1 MTVSAKTGRKG
12 SSKLSKVK
20 CDHCHLQFDESVMI
34 KEGDLNFCCKGCQ
47 GIYHLLKDE
56 GLGSFYDK
64 LGEETLA
71 PPTEQFEDSA
81 NFNSPAFYDRYV
93 TADAEGF
100 SEVSLIIEGIHCSA
114 CVWLNEKALHKME
127 GVVEAHINH
136 TNNKARIIW
145 DDSVLKLSNIIDMIR
160 AIGYDAFPYDP
171 QIQEARAE
179 KERKDYYLRIAVAV
193 FAMMNIMTIAVA
205 QYAGFFTGMSQGI
218 KNILNVAEW
227 ILSTPVLFYSGWVF
241 FRGAYYGI
249 KTKTVNMDILVAT
262 GASLTYLYSIYIT
275 MFEKGEAYF
284 DSVTMII
291 TFVLVG
297 KFLEVLSK
305 KSAADTL
312 DVLSKHVP
320 GEVTLLREGQQV
332 NVSVND
338 VVVGDVL
345 LLKAGEKAGIDGEII
360 EGEGSFDESSL
371 TGESDPIYKRVGDH
385 VVSGTTSIDA
395 VVQYRATKD
404 FEHSTLSNILTML
417 ERSMA
422 KKPRIEQLANRLSE
436 YFSAVILLLAFAT
449 FAVWWF
455 WPHSFDVAF
464 MVGISVI
471 VIACPCA
478 LALATPVATL
488 VGLGQGAKRGILFKE
503 AAQLETLAKTDTL
516 VLDKTGTITEGRPQ
530 VVGAE
535 WYDGAAERDA
545 HRLKLQAL
553 LNASRHPVALGVSEY
568 LAGEEKAALPILDE
582 VRQITAKGMVA
593 RCEEKML
600 SGGNAALMREQG
612 IVPAGESE
620 HTLFYFAINNTLV
633 ARFELADK
641 PKADAAEVIR
651 ALSHA
656 GIDVVMLTGDH
667 EKAARRVA
675 DAVGIEHY
683 HAELSPEQ
691 KADIIAQ
698 MQSDGRQVVMA
709 GDGINDIL
717 ALAQS
722 EIGIAMGNG
731 SDIAIDVSDIVLM
744 NDSLTSLEE
753 AFRIGRA
760 TYRLVKQNLMLSLV
774 YNAVTIPLAM
784 AGYVIPLVAAASMSL
799 SSLLVVG
806 NSMRISYSWKQ
817 AAKRR

>member
-1 MTVSAKTGRKG
+1 
-12 SSKLSKVK
+12 
-20 CDHCHLQFDESVMI
+20 MI
-34 KEGDLNFCCKGCQ
+34 KEGELHFCCKGCQ

-56 GLGSFYDK
+56 GLERFYDK
-64 LGEETLA
+64 LGEETLV
-71 PPTEQFEDSA
+71 PPTEQFEDSG

-93 TADAEGF
+93 TTDSEGF

-136 TNNKARIIW
+136 TNNKARIVW
-145 DDSVLKLSNIIDMIR
+145 DDEVLKLSNIIDMIR

-205 QYAGFFTGMSQGI
+205 QYAGFFTGMTQGI

-249 KTKTVNMDILVAT
+249 RTRSVNMDILVAT

-275 MFEKGEAYF
+275 LFELGEAYF

-320 GEVTLLREGQQV
+320 GEVTLLKDGTQV
-332 NVSVND
+332 NVGVSE
-338 VVVGDVL
+338 VVVGDVI
-345 LLKAGEKAGIDGEII
+345 LLKAGEKAGIDGEILQ
-360 EGEGSFDESSL
+360 GEGSFDESSL
-371 TGESDPIYKRVGDH
+371 TGESDPIYKRPGDS

-436 YFSAVILLLAFAT
+436 YFSSVILLLAFAT
-449 FAVWWF
+449 FFVWWF
-455 WPHSFDVAF
+455 WPHSFNIAF

-503 AAQLETLAKTDTL
+503 AAQLETLAQIDTL

-530 VVGAE
+530 VVDVQ
-535 WYDGAAERDA
+535 WYGTDNEGY
-545 HRLKLQAL
+545 RLKLQAL
-553 LNASRHPVALGVSEY
+553 LNASKHPVAIGVSEY
-568 LAGEEKAALPILDE
+568 LNAETAPAALPVLDE
-582 VRQITAKGMVA
+582 VRQIAAKGMVA
-593 RCEEKML
+593 RCEEQML

-612 IVPAGESE
+612 IVPADESA
-620 HTLFYFAINNTLV
+620 HTLFYFAVGETLV

-641 PKADAAEVIR
+641 PRPDAAAAIR
-651 ALSHA
+651 ALTHA
-656 GIDVVMLTGDH
+656 GIDVIMLTGDH
-667 EKAARRVA
+667 ERSARKIA
-675 DAVGIEHY
+675 EAVGIEHY
-683 HAELSPEQ
+683 HAELTPEA
-691 KADIIAQ
+691 KAAMVAQ
-698 MQSDGRQVVMA
+698 MQSEGHKVVMA
-709 GDGINDIL
+709 GDGVNDIL
-717 ALAQS
+717 ALAQA

-731 SDIAIDVSDIVLM
+731 SDIAIDVSDVVLM

-760 TYRLVKQNLMLSLV
+760 TYGLVKQNLGLSLV
-774 YNAVTIPLAM
+774 YNAITVPLAM
-784 AGYVIPLVAAASMSL
+784 AGYIIPLVAAISMSL

-806 NSMRISYSWKQ
+806 NSMRIAYSWKR

>member
-1 MTVSAKTGRKG
+1 MSVSAKTVHRGYL
-12 SSKLSKVK
+12 KLSKVK

-34 KEGDLNFCCKGCQ
+34 QEGGLNFCCKGCQ

-56 GLGSFYDK
+56 GLDSFYDK
-64 LGEETLA
+64 LGDEKLA
-71 PPTEQFEDSA
+71 PPTQQFEESD

-93 TADAEGF
+93 SMDSDGF
-100 SEVSLIIEGIHCSA
+100 HEVSLIIEGIHCSA
-114 CVWLNEKALHKME
+114 CVWLNEKALQKME

-145 DDSVLKLSNIIDMIR
+145 DDEVLKLSQIIDMIR

-179 KERKDYYLRIAVAV
+179 KERKDYYLRIAVAI
-193 FAMMNIMTIAVA
+193 FAMMNIMTVAVA
-205 QYAGFFTGMSQGI
+205 QYAGFFTGMMQSI

-227 ILSTPVLFYSGWVF
+227 LLSTPVLFYSGWVF
-241 FRGAYYGI
+241 FRGAYYGL

-262 GASLTYLYSIYIT
+262 GALLTYVYSIYIT
-275 MFEKGEAYF
+275 LLEKGEAYF

-291 TFVLVG
+291 TFVLIG

-312 DVLSKHVP
+312 DVLSRHVP
-320 GEVTLLREGQQV
+320 GEVTLLREGEQV
-332 NVSVND
+332 NVNVND
-338 VVVGDVL
+338 VVVGDVI
-345 LLKAGEKAGIDGEII
+345 LLKAGEKAGIDGEIL

-371 TGESDPIYKRVGDH
+371 TGESDPIYKRVGES

-395 VVQYRATKD
+395 VVRYRTTRD

-436 YFSAVILLLAFAT
+436 YFSATILVLALFT
-449 FAVWWF
+449 FLAWWF
-455 WPHSFDVAF
+455 WPHSFETAF

-503 AAQLETLAKTDTL
+503 AAQLETLAKTDVL

-530 VVGAE
+530 VVDAE
-535 WYDGAAERDA
+535 WFDEGAQRDA
-545 HRLKLQAL
+545 HRQKLLAL
-553 LNASRHPVALGVSEY
+553 LNASKHPVALGVAEY
-568 LAGEEKAALPILDE
+568 LNAGAVRTSLPLIDE
-582 VRQITAKGMVA
+582 VQQIAARGMVA
-593 RCEEKML
+593 RCEQHLL
-600 SGGNAALMREQG
+600 SGGNAALMRDQG
-612 IVPAGESE
+612 IAPLGEGA
-620 HTLFYFAINNTLV
+620 HTLFYFAVDNRLV
-633 ARFELADK
+633 ARFALSDQ
-641 PKADAAEVIR
+641 PKADAAEVVR

-667 EKAARRVA
+667 ERAARQVA

-683 HAELSPEQ
+683 HADMTPEQ
-691 KADIIAQ
+691 KADRIAQ
-698 MQSDGRQVVMA
+698 MQSEGHKVVMA
-709 GDGINDIL
+709 GDGVNDIL
-717 ALAQS
+717 ALAQA
-722 EIGIAMGNG
+722 EIGIAMGSG

-744 NDSLTSLEE
+744 NDTLGSLEE
-753 AFRIGRA
+753 AFRIGRS
-760 TYRLVKQNLMLSLV
+760 TFGLVKQNLALSLV
-774 YNAVTIPLAM
+774 YNAITIPLAM
-784 AGYVIPLVAAASMSL
+784 AGYIIPLIAAISMSL

-806 NSMRISYSWKQ
+806 NSMRISYSWKR
-817 AAKRR
+817 KKV

>member
-1 MTVSAKTGRKG
+1 M
-12 SSKLSKVK
+12 SKVA

-34 KEGDLNFCCKGCQ
+34 KEGDLYFCCKGCQ

-56 GLGSFYDK
+56 GLDSFYDK
-64 LGEETLA
+64 LGTETLA
-71 PPTEQFEDSA
+71 PPTEQFEDSG
-81 NFNSPAFYDRYV
+81 NFDSPAFYDRYV
-93 TADAEGF
+93 SVDDEGF

-114 CVWLNEKALHKME
+114 CVWLNEKALHKMD

-136 TNNKARIIW
+136 TNNKARIVW
-145 DDSVLKLSNIIDMIR
+145 DDEVLKLSKIIDMIR

-179 KERKDYYLRIAVAV
+179 KERKDYYLRMAVAI

-205 QYAGFFTGMSQGI
+205 QYAGFFTGMSQSI

-227 ILSTPVLFYSGWVF
+227 ALSTPVLFYSGWVF

-249 KTKTVNMDILVAT
+249 RTKTVNMDILVST
-262 GASLTYLYSIYIT
+262 GATLTYLYSIYIT
-275 MFEKGEAYF
+275 LFEKGEAYF

-320 GEVTLLREGQQV
+320 GEVTVLREGEQV
-332 NVSVND
+332 NINVNE
-338 VVVGDVL
+338 VVVDDIV
-345 LLKAGEKAGIDGEII
+345 LLKAGERAGIDGEIV

-371 TGESDPIYKRVGDH
+371 TGESEPIYKRAGDT

-422 KKPRIEQLANRLSE
+422 KKPRIEQLANTLSE

-449 FAVWWF
+449 FVAWWF
-455 WPHSFDVAF
+455 WPNPFDAAF

-530 VVGAE
+530 VVRAE
-535 WYDGAAERDA
+535 WYDDETERGG
-545 HRLKLQAL
+545 HRLKLQAM
-553 LNASRHPVALGVSEY
+553 LNASKHPVAIGVAEHLGGDEVPT
-568 LAGEEKAALPILDE
+568 ALPILDE
-582 VRQITAKGMVA
+582 VQQIAAKGMVA
-593 RCEEKML
+593 RCEERML
-600 SGGNAALMREQG
+600 TGGNAALMREQG
-612 IVPAGESE
+612 IAPAGESE
-620 HTLFYFAINNTLV
+620 HTLFYFAVGETLV
-633 ARFELADK
+633 ARFELADQ
-641 PKADAAEVIR
+641 PKTDAAEVVQ
-651 ALSHA
+651 ALTHA
-656 GIDVVMLTGDH
+656 GIDVIMLTGDH
-667 EKAARRVA
+667 ENAARRVA
-675 DAVGIEHY
+675 EAVGIEHY
-683 HAELSPEQ
+683 HAELTPDQ
-691 KADIIAQ
+691 KADLVAQ
-698 MQSDGRQVVMA
+698 MQSEGHKVVMA
-709 GDGINDIL
+709 GDGVNDIL

-731 SDIAIDVSDIVLM
+731 SDIAIDVSDVVLM

-760 TYRLVKQNLMLSLV
+760 TYGLVKQNLGLSLV
-774 YNAVTIPLAM
+774 YNDITIPLAM
-784 AGYVIPLVAAASMSL
+784 AGYVIPLLAAITMSL

-806 NSMRISYSWKQ
+806 NSMRISYSWKRS
-817 AAKRR
+817 ARRR

>member
-1 MTVSAKTGRKG
+1 
-12 SSKLSKVK
+12 
-20 CDHCHLQFDESVMI
+20 MI
-34 KEGDLNFCCKGCQ
+34 KEGELNFCCKGCQ

-64 LGEETLA
+64 LGEEKLA
-71 PPTEQFEDSA
+71 PPTEQFEDSG
-81 NFNSPAFYDRYV
+81 NFDSPAFYDRYV
-93 TADAEGF
+93 TVDSEGF

-114 CVWLNEKALHKME
+114 CVWLNEKALQKME
-127 GVVEAHINH
+127 GIVEAHINH
-136 TNNKARIIW
+136 TNNKARIVW
-145 DDSVLKLSNIIDMIR
+145 DDETLRLSQIIDMIR

-171 QIQEARAE
+171 EIQEVRME

-205 QYAGFFTGMSQGI
+205 QYAGFFSGMSQSI

-262 GASLTYLYSIYIT
+262 GALLTYLYSIYIT
-275 MFEKGEAYF
+275 LAEKGEAYF

-291 TFVLVG
+291 TFVLIG

-312 DVLSKHVP
+312 DVLSKHIP
-320 GEVTLLREGQQV
+320 GEVTLLRDGEQV
-332 NVSVND
+332 NVNVNE
-338 VVVGDVL
+338 VAVGDVV
-345 LLKAGEKAGIDGEII
+345 LLKAGEKAGIDGEIL

-371 TGESDPIYKRVGDH
+371 TGESEPIHKRPGDH

-395 VVQYRATKD
+395 VVRYRATKD

-417 ERSMA
+417 ERSMS
-422 KKPRIEQLANRLSE
+422 KKPKIEQLANRLSE
-436 YFSAVILLLAFAT
+436 YFSTVILIAAFAT
-449 FAVWWF
+449 FVVWWL
-455 WPHSFDVAF
+455 WPHSFATAF

-503 AAQLETLAKTDTL
+503 AGHLETLAKTDTL

-530 VVGAE
+530 VEAAQ
-535 WYDGAAERDA
+535 WYDEPSKREGD
-545 HRLKLQAL
+545 RLKLLAL
-553 LNASRHPVALGVSEY
+553 LNASKHPVAIGVAEY
-568 LAGEEKAALPILDE
+568 LSDDDETMALPILDE
-582 VRQITAKGMVA
+582 VEQITAKGMVA
-593 RCEEKML
+593 RCEGQML
-600 SGGNAALMREQG
+600 SGGNAVLMREQG
-612 IVPAGESE
+612 IDPEGKST
-620 HTLFYFAINNTLV
+620 HTFFFFAIGDKLV
-633 ARFELADK
+633 ARFELADQ
-641 PKADAAEVIR
+641 PKADAAKTIR
-651 ALSHA
+651 TLKRS

-667 EKAARRVA
+667 DAAA
-675 DAVGIEHY
+675 AHIAGLVGIERFY
-683 HAELSPEQ
+683 AEMTPGQ
-691 KADIIAQ
+691 KADTIAQ
-698 MQSDGRQVVMA
+698 MQSGGHKVVMA
-709 GDGINDIL
+709 GDGVNDIL
-717 ALAQS
+717 ALAQA

-731 SDIAIDVSDIVLM
+731 SDIAIDVSDVVLM

-760 TYRLVKQNLMLSLV
+760 TYRLVKQNLALSLV
-774 YNAVTIPLAM
+774 YNAITIPLAM
-784 AGYVIPLVAAASMSL
+784 AGYIIPLIAALSMSL

-806 NSMRISYSWKQ
+806 NSMRISWSWK
-817 AAKRR
+817 RR

>member
-1 MTVSAKTGRKG
+1 
-12 SSKLSKVK
+12 
-20 CDHCHLQFDESVMI
+20 MI
-34 KEGDLNFCCKGCQ
+34 KEGELHFCCKGCQ

-56 GLGSFYDK
+56 GLERFYDK
-64 LGEETLA
+64 LGEETLV
-71 PPTEQFEDSA
+71 PPTEQFEDSG

-93 TADAEGF
+93 TTDSEGF

-136 TNNKARIIW
+136 TNNKARIVW
-145 DDSVLKLSNIIDMIR
+145 DDEVLKLSNIIDMIR

-205 QYAGFFTGMSQGI
+205 QYAGFFTGMTQGI

-249 KTKTVNMDILVAT
+249 RTRSVNMDILVAT

-275 MFEKGEAYF
+275 LFELGEAYF

-320 GEVTLLREGQQV
+320 GEVTLLKDGTQV
-332 NVSVND
+332 NVGVSE
-338 VVVGDVL
+338 VVVGDVI
-345 LLKAGEKAGIDGEII
+345 LLKAGEKAGIDGEILQ
-360 EGEGSFDESSL
+360 GEGSFDESSL
-371 TGESDPIYKRVGDH
+371 TGESDPIYKRPGDS

-395 VVQYRATKD
+395 VVQYRATRD

-436 YFSAVILLLAFAT
+436 YFSSVILLLAFAT
-449 FAVWWF
+449 FFVWWF
-455 WPHSFDVAF
+455 WPHSFNIAF

-503 AAQLETLAKTDTL
+503 AAQLETLAQIDTL

-530 VVGAE
+530 VVDVQ
-535 WYDGAAERDA
+535 WYGTDNEGY
-545 HRLKLQAL
+545 RLKLQAL
-553 LNASRHPVALGVSEY
+553 LNASKHPVAIGVSEY
-568 LAGEEKAALPILDE
+568 LNAETAPAALPVLDE
-582 VRQITAKGMVA
+582 VRQIAAKGMVA
-593 RCEEKML
+593 RCEEQML

-612 IVPAGESE
+612 IVPADESA
-620 HTLFYFAINNTLV
+620 HTLFYFAVGETLV

-641 PKADAAEVIR
+641 PRPDAAAAIR
-651 ALSHA
+651 ALTHA
-656 GIDVVMLTGDH
+656 GIDVIMLTGDH
-667 EKAARRVA
+667 ERSARKIA
-675 DAVGIEHY
+675 EAVGIEHY
-683 HAELSPEQ
+683 HAELTPEA
-691 KADIIAQ
+691 KAAMVAQ
-698 MQSDGRQVVMA
+698 MQSEGHKVVMA
-709 GDGINDIL
+709 GDGVNDIL
-717 ALAQS
+717 ALAQA

-731 SDIAIDVSDIVLM
+731 SDIAIDVSDVVLM

-760 TYRLVKQNLMLSLV
+760 TYGLVKQNLGLSLV
-774 YNAVTIPLAM
+774 YNAITVPLAM
-784 AGYVIPLVAAASMSL
+784 AGYIIPLVAAISMSL

-806 NSMRISYSWKQ
+806 NSMRIAYSWKR

>member
-1 MTVSAKTGRKG
+1 
-12 SSKLSKVK
+12 
-20 CDHCHLQFDESVMI
+20 MI

-56 GLGSFYDK
+56 GLGNFYDK
-64 LGEETLA
+64 LGDETLA
-71 PPTEQFEDSA
+71 PPTEQFEDSG
-81 NFNSPAFYDRYV
+81 NFNSAAFYARYV
-93 TADAEGF
+93 TTNSEGF

-114 CVWLNEKALHKME
+114 CVWLNEKALHKMD
-127 GVVEAHINH
+127 GVFEAHINH
-136 TNNKARIIW
+136 TNNKARIVW
-145 DDSVLKLSNIIDMIR
+145 DDEVLKLSNIIDMIR

-205 QYAGFFTGMSQGI
+205 QYAGFFTGMDQSI

-241 FRGAYYGI
+241 FRGAYYGLRN
-249 KTKTVNMDILVAT
+249 KSVNMDILVST

-275 MFEKGEAYF
+275 LFERGEAYF

-297 KFLEVLSK
+297 KFLEVLTK

-320 GEVTLLREGQQV
+320 GEVTLLKDGAQV
-332 NVSVND
+332 NVGVND

-360 EGEGSFDESSL
+360 DGEGSFDESSL

-422 KKPRIEQLANRLSE
+422 KKPQIEQLANRLSE
-436 YFSAVILLLAFAT
+436 YFSTTILLLALAT
-449 FAVWWF
+449 FLVWWF
-455 WPHSFDVAF
+455 WPHAFDTAF

-471 VIACPCA
+471 IIACPCA

-535 WYDGAAERDA
+535 WFDTEAERTA
-545 HRLKLQAL
+545 HRLKLAAL
-553 LNASRHPVALGVSEY
+553 LNASKHPVAIGISEY
-568 LAGEEKAALPILDE
+568 LFGDENVKGLPALDE
-582 VRQITAKGMVA
+582 VRQLAAKGMVA
-593 RCEEKML
+593 RCELRML

-612 IVPAGESE
+612 IVPVGESS
-620 HTLFYFAINNTLV
+620 HTLFYFAIDDRLV

-641 PKADAAEVIR
+641 PKADAAEVVA
-651 ALSHA
+651 ALKDA
-656 GIDVVMLTGDH
+656 GIDVIMLTGDH
-667 EKAARRVA
+667 ERAAKQVA
-675 DAVGIEHY
+675 EAVGIDRY
-683 HAELSPEQ
+683 HAELTPDR
-691 KADIIAQ
+691 KAELVAQ
-698 MQSDGRQVVMA
+698 MQSEGHKVVMA
-709 GDGINDIL
+709 GDGVNDIL

-731 SDIAIDVSDIVLM
+731 SDIAIDVSDVVLM

-760 TYRLVKQNLMLSLV
+760 TYRLVKQNLALSLV
-774 YNAVTIPLAM
+774 YNAITIPLAM
-784 AGYVIPLVAAASMSL
+784 AGYIIPLIAAISMSL

-806 NSMRISYSWKQ
+806 NSMRISYSWKR
-817 AAKRR
+817 AARRR

>member
-1 MTVSAKTGRKG
+1 
-12 SSKLSKVK
+12 
-20 CDHCHLQFDESVMI
+20 MI

-64 LGEETLA
+64 LGAETLA
-71 PPTEQFEDSA
+71 PPTEQFEDSG
-81 NFNSPAFYDRYV
+81 NFDSPAFYDRYV
-93 TADAEGF
+93 KVDDEGF
-100 SEVSLIIEGIHCSA
+100 CEVSLIIEGIHCSA
-114 CVWLNEKALHKME
+114 CVWLNEKALHKMD

-136 TNNKARIIW
+136 TNNKARIVW
-145 DDSVLKLSNIIDMIR
+145 DDEVLKLSKIIDMIR

-205 QYAGFFTGMSQGI
+205 QYAGFFTGMSQSI

-241 FRGAYYGI
+241 FRGAYYGLR
-249 KTKTVNMDILVAT
+249 TKTVNMDILVST
-262 GASLTYLYSIYIT
+262 GATLTYIYSIYIT
-275 MFEKGEAYF
+275 LFEKGEAYF

-320 GEVTLLREGQQV
+320 GEVTLLRDGTQV
-332 NVSVND
+332 NVGVSE
-338 VVVGDVL
+338 VVVGDIV
-345 LLKAGEKAGIDGEII
+345 LLKAGERAGIDGEVIQ
-360 EGEGSFDESSL
+360 GEGSFDESSL
-371 TGESDPIYKRVGDH
+371 TGESDPIYKRPGDT

-422 KKPRIEQLANRLSE
+422 KKPRIEQLANTLSE

-449 FAVWWF
+449 FVAWWF
-455 WPHSFDVAF
+455 WPNPFDAAF

-530 VVGAE
+530 VVSAE
-535 WYDGAAERDA
+535 WYGDENERDG
-545 HRLKLQAL
+545 HRLKLQAM
-553 LNASRHPVALGVSEY
+553 LNASKHPVAIGVAEY
-568 LAGEEKAALPILDE
+568 LVGDEVPTALPMLDE
-582 VRQITAKGMVA
+582 VQQIAAKGMVA
-593 RCEEKML
+593 RCEERML

-620 HTLFYFAINNTLV
+620 HTLFYFAVGNTLI
-633 ARFELADK
+633 ARFELADQ
-641 PKADAAEVIR
+641 PRTDAAEVVQ
-651 ALSHA
+651 ALTHA
-656 GIDVVMLTGDH
+656 GIDVIMLTGDH
-667 EKAARRVA
+667 EKAARRIA
-675 DAVGIEHY
+675 EAVGIEHY
-683 HAELSPEQ
+683 HAELTPDR
-691 KADIIAQ
+691 KADLIAQ
-698 MQSDGRQVVMA
+698 MQSDGHKVVMA
-709 GDGINDIL
+709 GDGVNDIL

-744 NDSLTSLEE
+744 NDSLTSLED
-753 AFRIGRA
+753 AVRIGRA
-760 TYRLVKQNLMLSLV
+760 TYGLVKQNLGLSLV

-784 AGYVIPLVAAASMSL
+784 AGYVIPLVAAISMSL

-806 NSMRISYSWKQ
+806 NSMRISYSWKR
-817 AAKRR
+817 AARRR

>member
-1 MTVSAKTGRKG
+1 MSN
-12 SSKLSKVK
+12 VK

-34 KEGDLNFCCKGCQ
+34 KEGELHFCCKGCQ

-56 GLGSFYDK
+56 GLERFYDK
-64 LGEETLA
+64 LGEETLV
-71 PPTEQFEDSA
+71 PPTEQFEDSG

-93 TADAEGF
+93 TADSEGF

-136 TNNKARIIW
+136 TNNKARIVW
-145 DDSVLKLSNIIDMIR
+145 DDETVKLSQIIDMIR

-205 QYAGFFTGMSQGI
+205 QYAGFFTGMTQGI

-249 KTKTVNMDILVAT
+249 RTRSVNMDILVAT

-275 MFEKGEAYF
+275 LLELGEAYF

-320 GEVTLLREGQQV
+320 GEVTLLKDGTQV
-332 NVSVND
+332 NVGVSE
-338 VVVGDVL
+338 VVVGDVI
-345 LLKAGEKAGIDGEII
+345 LLKAGEKAGIDGEILS
-360 EGEGSFDESSL
+360 GEGSFDESSL
-371 TGESDPIYKRVGDH
+371 TGESDPIYKREGDS

-395 VVQYRATKD
+395 VVQYKATKD

-436 YFSAVILLLAFAT
+436 YFSSVILLLAFGT
-449 FAVWWF
+449 FLVWWF
-455 WPHSFDVAF
+455 WPHPFNIAF

-503 AAQLETLAKTDTL
+503 AAQLETLAQTDTL

-530 VVGAE
+530 VVDVQ
-535 WYDGAAERDA
+535 WYGTDHEAY
-545 HRLKLQAL
+545 RLKLQAL
-553 LNASRHPVALGVSEY
+553 LNASKHPVAIGVSEY
-568 LAGEEKAALPILDE
+568 LSGETALTALPILDE
-582 VRQITAKGMVA
+582 VRQIAAKGMVA
-593 RCEEKML
+593 RCEEQML

-612 IVPAGESE
+612 IAPADESA
-620 HTLFYFAINNTLV
+620 HTLFYFAVGDTLV

-641 PKADAAEVIR
+641 PRPDAQEAIR
-651 ALSHA
+651 ALTHA

-667 EKAARRVA
+667 ERSARKVAA
-675 DAVGIEHY
+675 AVGIEHY
-683 HAELSPEQ
+683 HAELTPEA
-691 KADIIAQ
+691 KAAMVAQ
-698 MQSDGRQVVMA
+698 MQSEGHKVVMA
-709 GDGINDIL
+709 GDGVNDIL
-717 ALAQS
+717 ALAQA

-731 SDIAIDVSDIVLM
+731 SDIAIDVSDVVLM

-760 TYRLVKQNLMLSLV
+760 TYGLVKQNLGLSLV
-774 YNAVTIPLAM
+774 YNAITVPLAM
-784 AGYVIPLVAAASMSL
+784 AGYIIPLVAAISMSL

-806 NSMRISYSWKQ
+806 NSMRISYSWKR